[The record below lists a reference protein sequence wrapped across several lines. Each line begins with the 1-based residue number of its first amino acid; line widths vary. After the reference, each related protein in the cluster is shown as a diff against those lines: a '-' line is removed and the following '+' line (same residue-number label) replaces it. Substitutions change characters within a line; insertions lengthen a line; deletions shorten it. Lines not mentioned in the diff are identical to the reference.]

1 MMLDLRAIADFPARV
16 TMEEDASRLDV
27 NVPGVAVTGI
37 ARVEMDIARSD
48 NIYYCTGTVVCA
60 ATLECSRCLEPYPVT
75 FRGEIDFSI
84 VEAAQAAEVRRD
96 ELPDTAVIVPVG
108 TSPVD
113 ITDPVR
119 EAILL
124 EIPLKPL
131 CRETCRGLCPYCGT
145 NRNEQQCNCTA
156 ETTDPRWDGLRDLLK

>member
-16 TMEEDASRLDV
+16 TLEDDASRLDIT
-27 NVPGVAVTGI
+27 VPGVAVSGP
-37 ARVEMDIARSD
+37 ARVEMDIVHTD
-48 NIYYCTGTVVCA
+48 NVYYCNGVVVCA
-60 ATLECSRCLEPYPVT
+60 ARLDCSRCLEPYPVT
-75 FRGEIDFSI
+75 LRGEIDFSI
-84 VEAAQAAEVRRD
+84 VETGSGPEIDRD
-96 ELPDTAVIVPVG
+96 ELSDTAMVVPFG
-108 TSPVD
+108 ASPID

-145 NRNEQQCNCTA
+145 NRNEQRCNCTM
-156 ETTDPRWDGLRDLLK
+156 ETTDPRWDGLRDLLE

>member
-16 TMEEDASRLDV
+16 TLEDDASRLDV
-27 NVPGVAVTGI
+27 TVPGVAVTGI
-37 ARVEMDIARSD
+37 ARVEMDITRSE
-48 NIYYCTGTVVCA
+48 NVYYCTGTVVCA
-60 ATLECSRCLEPYPVT
+60 AHLECSRCLESYPVT
-75 FRGEIDFSI
+75 LRGEIDFSI
-84 VEAAQAAEVRRD
+84 VEAAATAEVRRD
-96 ELPDTAVIVPVG
+96 ELPDTAVVVPFG

-124 EIPLKPL
+124 ELPLKPL

-145 NRNEQQCNCTA
+145 NRNEQQCNCTV